1 MDVLIQPIRIVAPLR
16 HCLSSKKC
24 YNTWTFSGLW
34 FNLPYGQL
42 LIGAISPNAEE
53 ALNLL
58 SLPLPPNKSIIEKA
72 ARKFLDFGI
81 GNEGHGSVVVRSG
94 ELGAYVKSRGKNGV
108 WVDAYWTESQ
118 EGAQHVVDVTGERC
132 VCFLILEGQLSRVQA
147 LETAFSVV

>member
-1 MDVLIQPIRIVAPLR
+1 MDILR
-16 HCLSSKKC
+16 
-24 YNTWTFSGLW
+24 FVV
-34 FNLPYGQL
+34 FNLSYRQL
-42 LIGAISPNAEE
+42 LIGANSPNAEE

-81 GNEGHGSVVVRSG
+81 GNEGHGSVVIRSG

-118 EGAQHVVDVTGERC
+118 ARHVVDVTGERC
-132 VCFLILEGQLSRVQA
+132 VCSLILKGQLSRVQA